1 MLIWVIKI
9 TLLIYAG
16 FGVYLYFAQRSFM
29 YFPTPQREVTE
40 AQSELLHSGGETLKL
55 WVVSPGKS
63 HAVIY
68 LGGNAE
74 DVSANIYD
82 LRHAL
87 PDRTVYL
94 MNYRGYAGSTGSPT
108 QEGLFEDAL
117 SLFDAIAG
125 RHESVAVI
133 GRSLGSGVATYL
145 ASRRPVAKLIL
156 VTPFDSSLALAQ
168 RYYPVYPMSLMLKDK
183 YPSDSFAPKV
193 QANALLLAGEHDNLV
208 PTAHTQRLLDAFP
221 QGRASL
227 TLLPNAG
234 HNDISGYSDYWRAI
248 SQFLAMGS

>member
-9 TLLIYAG
+9 SLLVYVG

-29 YFPTPQREVTE
+29 YFPSPQREVIE

-94 MNYRGYAGSTGSPT
+94 MNYRGYAGSTGAPT
-108 QEGLFEDAL
+108 QAGLFEDAL
-117 SLFDAIAG
+117 SLFDAIVG
-125 RHESVAVI
+125 RHESVSVI

-145 ASRRPVAKLIL
+145 ASRRPVARLVL
-156 VTPFDSSLALAQ
+156 VTPFDSGLALAQ
-168 RYYPVYPMSLMLKDK
+168 RFYPVYPMSLMLKDQ
-183 YPSDSFAPKV
+183 YPSDSYAPKV
-193 QANALLLAGEHDNLV
+193 RADVLLLAGEHDNLV
-208 PTAHTQRLLDAFP
+208 PTVHTQRLLDAFP
-221 QGRASL
+221 RGSASL
-227 TLLPNAG
+227 TLLPDAG
-234 HNDISGYSDYWRAI
+234 HNDISGFSDYWRAI
-248 SQFLAMGS
+248 SLFLVVGS